1 MGIYILNLILILVY
15 GILYRYLK
23 LGGRL
28 IIVPNGINLSNDRN
42 VNLKV
47 VLCSIIGVQLFLISA
62 LRYNIGTDDKTYK
75 RMFLEI
81 AGIKNFF
88 SYPIEK
94 GFGAINW
101 VIGQFTHNYQWM
113 LAVMALL
120 TILCVSVAVYRYA
133 KYPVLTFFL
142 YVTMS
147 FYYSSMCL
155 IRHGLA
161 IAISFLGLKYIKE
174 KCLWKYLVIVL
185 LAALIHYSALTMLP
199 IYFIANIDFNVKQ
212 MFSLSALILLI
223 YLFVDKIFLT
233 LATVIPKYKD
243 VYVSQEGIDNYLQG
257 MSWKSMIVCVLVF
270 ILMMIFK
277 KQLLSMSRE
286 NLIFINISFFA
297 VLISLF
303 QTKVNVLDRMAYYFN
318 SYMIFSLP
326 LLVDCFDKTFVL
338 DKLELIS
345 GRLPSL
351 QKVVSKWDDKAF
363 SYIMLGIIMFA
374 ALLYNIY
381 VFVSGYYSVVP
392 YKSIL
397 FK

>member
-15 GILYRYLK
+15 GILYRYLEF
-23 LGGRL
+23 GGKL
-28 IIVPNGINLSNDRN
+28 IIVPNRIELSNDKN

-120 TILCVSVAVYRYA
+120 TILCVSMAVYRYA
-133 KYPVLTFFL
+133 KYPALTFFL

-147 FYYSSMCL
+147 FYYASMCL

-174 KCLWKYLVIVL
+174 KCLWKYLAIVF
-185 LAALIHYSALTMLP
+185 LAALIHYSALIMLP

-212 MFSLSALILLI
+212 MFSLSTLILLI
-223 YLFVDKIFLT
+223 YLFVDKIFLI

-243 VYVSQEGIDNYLQG
+243 VYASQEGIDNYLRG

-277 KQLLSMSRE
+277 KQLLSMSRD

-326 LLVDCFDKTFVL
+326 LLIDCFDKTFVL
-338 DKLELIS
+338 DKLKLIS

-351 QKVVSKWDDKAF
+351 QKVVSKWDDKIF
-363 SYIMLGIIMFA
+363 RYIMLGIIMFA

-392 YKSIL
+392 YRSIL